1 MLPFRRAACLIIA
14 LAMFTTNG
22 WAQARVGA
30 AIGVA
35 SPVSDFGKSTNTGVN
50 VEGNL
55 EVRPGAMPFAVRA
68 DLFLSRFGLDEDRT
82 GENGSIR
89 AFGAALN
96 ALFQVAG
103 AGITPYLLVGP
114 TVTNLDISV
123 DGADDEPE
131 VGTNFGV
138 QAGAGLKLLL
148 SGYVTRVELR
158 VGQVFSKDETIGIPD
173 ARWITVNVGLLFGGR
188 GL

>member
-1 MLPFRRAACLIIA
+1 MFRFRRAAFLIVA
-14 LAMFTTNG
+14 LAGFTANG
-22 WAQARVGA
+22 GAQTRVGA

-35 SPVSDFGKSTNTGVN
+35 APVSDFGKVTNTGVN

-55 EVRPGAMPFAVRA
+55 EVRPSTMPFALRA
-68 DLFLSRFGLDEDRT
+68 DLFLSRFGLDEGQT
-82 GENGSIR
+82 EENGSIR

-103 AGITPYLLVGP
+103 AGVTPYLLVGP
-114 TVTNLDISV
+114 TVTNIDISV

-131 VGTNFGV
+131 VGTNFGAQV
-138 QAGAGLKLLL
+138 GGGIKLLL

-158 VGQVFSKDETIGIPD
+158 VGQVFSEDESIGVPD
-173 ARWITVNVGLLFGGR
+173 ARWITVNVGMLFGGR
-188 GL
+188 GP